1 MPTLSAKPWTTIPSP
16 LPTEAAMSTAPQQ
29 ALSVLENAD
38 LLWSAEDVAAA
49 LDRMATAITARL
61 RDANPLVLVVL
72 NGALIPAA
80 QLLTRLN
87 FPLQISYL
95 HATRYRGATRGGEL
109 NWLARPTLPVQ
120 KRKVLVVDDIFD
132 EGTTLKA
139 ILDDL
144 RRSGAEE
151 IYSAVVVNKI
161 HNRKVSDLV
170 VDFIGLEV
178 EDRYVFGFGMDYQ
191 EYLRNLAAIYAVRE

>member
-1 MPTLSAKPWTTIPSP
+1 
-16 LPTEAAMSTAPQQ
+16 MSTAPQQ
-29 ALSVLENAD
+29 VLSVLSNAD

-49 LDRMATAITARL
+49 LDRMASAITTRL
-61 RDANPLVLVVL
+61 RDTNPLVLVVL

-80 QLLTRLN
+80 QLLTRLD
-87 FPLQISYL
+87 FPLQVSYL

-109 NWLARPTLPVQ
+109 NWLAKPNISVQ
-120 KRKVLVVDDIFD
+120 GRKVLIVDDIFD

-144 RRSGAEE
+144 RRSGAKE
-151 IYSAVVVNKI
+151 IHTAVLVNKI
-161 HNRKVSDLV
+161 HNRKVSNLV

-191 EYLRNLAAIYAVRE
+191 EYLRNLPAIYAVHE

>member
-1 MPTLSAKPWTTIPSP
+1 
-16 LPTEAAMSTAPQQ
+16 MSTAPQQ
-29 ALSVLENAD
+29 VLSVLSNAD

-49 LDRMATAITARL
+49 LDRMASAITTRL
-61 RDANPLVLVVL
+61 RDTNPLVLVVL

-80 QLLTRLN
+80 QLLTRLD
-87 FPLQISYL
+87 FPLQVSYL

-109 NWLARPTLPVQ
+109 NWLAKPNISVQ
-120 KRKVLVVDDIFD
+120 GRKVLIVDDIFD

-144 RRSGAEE
+144 RRSGAKE
-151 IYSAVVVNKI
+151 IHTAVLVNKI

-191 EYLRNLAAIYAVRE
+191 EYLRNLPAIYAVHE

>member
-1 MPTLSAKPWTTIPSP
+1 
-16 LPTEAAMSTAPQQ
+16 MSTAPQQ
-29 ALSVLENAD
+29 VLSVLKNAE
-38 LLWSAEDVAAA
+38 LLWSAEEVATA
-49 LDRMATAITARL
+49 LDRMAVAITARL
-61 RDANPLVLVVL
+61 RDADPLVLVVL

-80 QLLTRLN
+80 QLLTRLD

-95 HATRYRGATRGGEL
+95 HATRYRGATRGGAL
-109 NWLARPTLPVQ
+109 NWLARPTIPVQ
-120 KRKVLVVDDIFD
+120 GRRVLVVDDIFD

-144 RRSGAEE
+144 RDSGAEE
-151 IYSAVVVNKI
+151 IYSAVLVNKI
-161 HNRKVSDLV
+161 HHRKAPDLV

-191 EYLRNLAAIYAVRE
+191 EYLRNLPGIYAVRE

>member
-1 MPTLSAKPWTTIPSP
+1 MNIGPD
-16 LPTEAAMSTAPQQ
+16 Q
-29 ALSVLENAD
+29 ALAVLRNAD
-38 LLWSAEDVAAA
+38 LLWSAEAVAAA
-49 LDRMATAITARL
+49 LDRMAAAITVQL

-80 QLLTRLN
+80 QLLTRLD

-109 NWLARPTLPVQ
+109 NWLARPTLPLEG
-120 KRKVLVVDDIFD
+120 RIVLVVDDIFD
-132 EGTTLKA
+132 EGATLKA

-144 RRSGAEE
+144 RRRGAEQV
-151 IYSAVVVNKI
+151 YSAVLVNKR
-161 HNRKVSDLV
+161 HNRKAPDMR

-178 EDRYVFGFGMDYQ
+178 EDRYVFGCGMDYQ
-191 EYLRNLAAIYAVRE
+191 EYLRNLPAIYALRETP